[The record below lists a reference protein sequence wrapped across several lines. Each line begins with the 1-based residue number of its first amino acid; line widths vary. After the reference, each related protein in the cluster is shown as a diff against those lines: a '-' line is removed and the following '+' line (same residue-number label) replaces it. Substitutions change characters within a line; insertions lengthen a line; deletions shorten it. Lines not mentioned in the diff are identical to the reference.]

1 MNLNLKQLEREA
13 YIKNDPMAKVY
24 GALLDNV
31 MDDLEDL
38 ETKKEDLES
47 EIDGL
52 EDEKYWLE
60 VQISNLKEHK
70 EGLSK

>member
-52 EDEKYWLE
+52 EDKKYWLE
-60 VQISNLKEHK
+60 VQIFKLEEKK
-70 EGLSK
+70 EGLEK

>member
-1 MNLNLKQLEREA
+1 MKLNLKQLEREA
-13 YIKNDPMAKVY
+13 YIKNDSMAKVY

-38 ETKKEDLES
+38 ETKKEDLVS